1 MKINLEAL
9 KFETDPLM
17 EHKIM
22 LEKSKNQEYAQM
34 LAMNITPQIYNYF
47 QYKVRMAE
55 NINIAIKGSTRSGKS
70 TIGISWAKYIS
81 SMTDVLFKTWHVC
94 SNESE
99 YIQKVKDTERTCFNT
114 TFLIDEQKEI
124 GNKTDLKQSSAVARS
139 VDESGQRGDEH
150 FGQVLDFYKN
160 SLLLQKS
167 RIYLQKNALAVTQRF
182 MFWTKKMLISLQNP
196 FPSFG
201 RAVHHSMCCLGI

>member
-1 MKINLEAL
+1 MKVNLDSL
-9 KFETDPLM
+9 KFETEPLM

-22 LEKSKNQEYAQM
+22 LERSKNPEYAEM
-34 LAMNITPQIYNYF
+34 LAMNITQHIYNYF

-55 NINIAIKGSTRSGKS
+55 NINIAIKGNTRSGKS
-70 TIGISWAKYIS
+70 TIGISWAKFIS
-81 SMTDVLFKTWHVC
+81 SLSGVPFNVWHVC

-99 YIQKVKDTERTCFNT
+99 YIMKVKDTEHTCFNT

-124 GNKTDLKQSSAVARS
+124 SNKTDLKQSSELARS
-139 VDESGQRGDEH
+139 VANAEQRGNEH
-150 FGQVLDFYKN
+150 NGFFIQIKISELN
-160 SLLLQKS
+160 QKF
-167 RIYLQKNALAVTQRF
+167 RTYWQKNALAVTQKF

-201 RAVHHSMCCLGI
+201 RNVHHSVCCLGI